1 MRDTK
6 LILILLGVLVFFAVG
21 FVLHIL
27 APVLVP
33 FVLAVFLSRI
43 FSPLVA
49 ALRQRRVPAPLA
61 ILLVLI
67 LVSIVILIFSV
78 VLYSS
83 AQSFTEAMPRYQAR
97 LKGMLGEVSAWLA
110 ASFPRLQAQ
119 IQHYQWDKA
128 VEISSVTGVAA
139 GMVGSFLVFFN
150 DAFLVLL
157 FLVFLLSGGEAFPGK
172 LRRAFAPEHAERLD
186 GVIRSIEAETRRYL
200 LMKTLIN
207 LITGVAVAIL
217 LAAFGV
223 DFPLFWGLVT
233 FLAHYIPSLGA
244 VLSVGLPA
252 IFLFLQFSP
261 GMALLIALLNAALQF
276 AVGNVIEPRV
286 MGGSLNLSTLLVL
299 LSLIFW
305 GWLWGPWGMI
315 LSVPITSMLKIVC
328 EHVDPLRPLAVLMSG
343 SHGPPPPPQASPA
356 RNAEAGA
363 ARMPSGLT

>member
-6 LILILLGVLVFFAVG
+6 LIVIFLGLLAFIAVG

-27 APVLVP
+27 EPVLVP

-49 ALRQRRVPAPLA
+49 ALRRRRVPAALA

-67 LVSIVILIFSV
+67 LVSIVIVIFSA

-83 AQSFTEAMPRYQAR
+83 AQSFTEAMPRYQER
-97 LKGMLGEVSAWLA
+97 LKGLLAEGSGWLA
-110 ASFPRLQAQ
+110 ASFPWLQSQ

-128 VEISSVTGVAA
+128 LEISSVTGVVA
-139 GMVGSFLVFFN
+139 GMVGSFLVLFN
-150 DAFLVLL
+150 DGFLVLL
-157 FLVFLLSGGEAFPGK
+157 FLVFMLSGSEAFPHK
-172 LRRAFAPEHAERLD
+172 LRRAFAPEHAERLGTVMRD
-186 GVIRSIEAETRRYL
+186 IEEETRRYL
-200 LMKTLIN
+200 LMKTVIN
-207 LITGVAVAIL
+207 LVTGMAVAIL

-276 AVGNVIEPRV
+276 TVGNVIEPRV
-286 MGGSLNLSTLLVL
+286 MGESMNLSTLLVL

-315 LSVPITSMLKIVC
+315 LSVPITSMIKIVC
-328 EHVDPLRPLAVLMSG
+328 EHVEPLRPLAVLMSG
-343 SHGPPPPPQASPA
+343 SHGAAPPQTSPA
-356 RNAEAGA
+356 RNAEA
-363 ARMPSGLT
+363 LT

>member
-6 LILILLGVLVFFAVG
+6 LILILLGVLVFIAAG

-27 APVLVP
+27 EPVLVP
-33 FVLAVFLSRI
+33 FVVAVFLSRI

-49 ALRQRRVPAPLA
+49 ALRKRRVPAALA

-97 LKGMLGEVSAWLA
+97 LKGMLAEVSAWLA
-110 ASFPRLQAQ
+110 VSFPQ
-119 IQHYQWDKA
+119 IHTQIEHYQWEKA
-128 VEISSVTGVAA
+128 VEISSVTGVVA

-157 FLVFLLSGGEAFPGK
+157 FLVFLLAGSEAFPEK
-172 LRRAFAPEHAERLD
+172 LRRAFAPAQAERLD
-186 GVIRSIEAETRRYL
+186 EVRRSIEEETRRYL
-200 LMKTLIN
+200 LMKTLVN
-207 LITGVAVAIL
+207 LATGVAVAIL

-244 VLSVGLPA
+244 VLSVVLPA

-315 LSVPITSMLKIVC
+315 LSVPITSMIKIVC
-328 EHVDPLRPLAVLMSG
+328 EHIEPLRPLAVLMSG
-343 SHGPPPPPQASPA
+343 SHGSVDTLPPRAPVVPQPVSIP
-356 RNAEAGA
+356 G
-363 ARMPSGLT
+363 SGNQ

>member
-6 LILILLGVLVFFAVG
+6 LILILLGILVFIAVG
-21 FVLHIL
+21 FVLRML
-27 APVLVP
+27 EPVLVP

-49 ALRQRRVPAPLA
+49 ALRRRRVPAPLA

-67 LVSIVILIFSV
+67 LVSIAIVIFSV

-83 AQSFTEAMPRYQAR
+83 AMSFTEAMPRYQER
-97 LKGMLGEVSAWLA
+97 LKGLLADGSGWLA
-110 ASFPRLQAQ
+110 ASFPQLQAQ
-119 IQHYQWDKA
+119 IHWDKI
-128 VEISSVTGVAA
+128 VEVSSLTGVLA
-139 GMVGSFLVFFN
+139 GVVGSFLIFFN
-150 DAFLVLL
+150 DGFLVLL
-157 FLVFLLSGGEAFPGK
+157 FLVFMLSGSEAFPRK
-172 LRRAFAPEHAERLD
+172 LRRAFAAEHAERLD
-186 GVIRSIEAETRRYL
+186 TVMRDIEEETRRYL
-200 LMKTLIN
+200 LMKTVIN
-207 LITGVAVAIL
+207 LATGVAVALL

-286 MGGSLNLSTLLVL
+286 MGESMDLSTLLVL

-315 LSVPITSMLKIVC
+315 LSVPITSMIKIVC
-328 EHVDPLRPLAVLMSG
+328 EHIEPLRPLAVLMSG
-343 SHGPPPPPQASPA
+343 SHGSPPPQASPA
-356 RNAEAGA
+356 RSAEAGA
-363 ARMPSGLT
+363 TRIPSGLT